1 MSYLGPAQTMESY
14 GMKSDAFTDAI
25 VRGSGAWQ
33 MCAAATMVLDE
44 ETILDKAFIPVI
56 AAMLLYIPGI
66 TEVKGG
72 IPKEPLVAWLGVHV
86 VLAKLAAS
94 GKVNKWVA
102 PALYFFNGAQA
113 YFAPA
118 QTFKLY
124 GGPALSKEGVHVTRV
139 WGTAMLCTAAY
150 LSALANGD
158 GARKGVGY
166 AYLVAAGT
174 VIRSFVFD
182 TDLGV
187 SRPMLA
193 AWIVA
198 CLGIAYLG
206 LN

>member
-1 MSYLGPAQTMESY
+1 MLSRTPS
-14 GMKSDAFTDAI
+14 S
-25 VRGSGAWQ
+25 
-33 MCAAATMVLDE
+33 AA
-44 ETILDKAFIPVI
+44 
-56 AAMLLYIPGI
+56 
-66 TEVKGG
+66 
-72 IPKEPLVAWLGVHV
+72 
-86 VLAKLAAS
+86 
-94 GKVNKWVA
+94 
-102 PALYFFNGAQA
+102 
-113 YFAPA
+113 
-118 QTFKLY
+118 KLY

>member
-1 MSYLGPAQTMESY
+1 
-14 GMKSDAFTDAI
+14 
-25 VRGSGAWQ
+25 
-33 MCAAATMVLDE
+33 MVLDE

-56 AAMLLYIPGI
+56 AAMLLYIPAI

-72 IPKEPLVAWLGVHV
+72 IPKEPLVAWLGVHA
-86 VLAKLAAS
+86 VLATLAAS
-94 GKVNKWVA
+94 GKVDKWVA

-139 WGTAMLCTAAY
+139 WGTAMLCTGAY
-150 LSALANGD
+150 LSALAHGD
-158 GARKGVGY
+158 GAHKGIGY

-187 SRPMLA
+187 SRPILA